1 MSQTKNAVSRS
12 QKLTL
17 ASLLITGLLIAG
29 STLGFSANKTETID
43 ATAMGTSTQ
52 MGSEFSVTL
61 NIDDYSTQ
69 ADKQILV
76 EAFQKGGDKGLVN
89 ALSKMKAAGHIEV
102 TGTLG
107 YDCSYIQ
114 MIPTPT
120 GRKIRF
126 VTNRPLRFGEVYW
139 DTRSTDYN
147 LTAGEFDLN
156 DTDKSKSTGKLYPAA
171 ELVIDKQG
179 ELQMNLIG
187 NPYNLVNVLDWKGA
201 RGIGIDRGYAAAPI
215 RSAGA
220 VGRATSP
227 GARRHL
233 SPLAG
238 RGRPSGAR
246 SGEGDSPRVENSM
259 R

>member
-1 MSQTKNAVSRS
+1 MLQQKNAAPRS
-12 QKLTL
+12 FKLAL
-17 ASLLITGLLIAG
+17 GSLLITGLLIAG
-29 STLGFSANKTETID
+29 STASFAANKSETIE

-52 MGSEFSVTL
+52 MGSQFSITL
-61 NIDDYSTQ
+61 NIYDYSTE

-76 EAFQKGGDKGLVN
+76 DAFQKGKDQGLVN

-114 MIPTPT
+114 VIPTPT

-126 VTNRPLRFGEVYW
+126 VTNRQLRFGEVYW
-139 DTRSTDYN
+139 DTRSSAYN

-179 ELQMNLIG
+179 ELWALSIG
-187 NPYNLVNVLDWKGA
+187 RERPASTRCGA
-201 RGIGIDRGYAAAPI
+201 GEQR
-215 RSAGA
+215 AGMS
-220 VGRATSP
+220 GETY
-227 GARRHL
+227 
-233 SPLAG
+233 
-238 RGRPSGAR
+238 RGRCSIGTTPLGLQIR
-246 SGEGDSPRVENSM
+246 RPH
-259 R
+259 

>member
-1 MSQTKNAVSRS
+1 MLETMNAVARS
-12 QKLTL
+12 HKLAL
-17 ASLLITGLLIAG
+17 YGLVVAGLLVVG
-29 STLGFSANKTETID
+29 STLGLSANKPETIE
-43 ATAMGTSTQ
+43 ASAMGTGTQ
-52 MGSEFSVTL
+52 MGEHINITL
-61 NIDDYSTQ
+61 NINDYSTP
-69 ADKQILV
+69 ADKQMLV
-76 EAFQKGGDKGLVN
+76 QAFEKGQNQGLVN

-187 NPYNLVNVLDWKGA
+187 NPYNLVNVLDWKG
-201 RGIGIDRGYAAAPI
+201 
-215 RSAGA
+215 
-220 VGRATSP
+220 TP
-227 GARRHL
+227 G
-233 SPLAG
+233 
-238 RGRPSGAR
+238 
-246 SGEGDSPRVENSM
+246 VN
-259 R
+259 

>member
-1 MSQTKNAVSRS
+1 MEMLQNKNAALRTLR
-12 QKLTL
+12 LTFG
-17 ASLLITGLLIAG
+17 SLLITGLLIAG
-29 STLGFSANKTETID
+29 STPGFSANKSETIE

-52 MGSEFSVTL
+52 MGSQFSITL
-61 NIDDYSTQ
+61 NISDYSTP

-76 EAFQKGGDKGLVN
+76 QAFEKGQDQGLVN

-126 VTNRPLRFGEVYW
+126 VTNRLLKFGEVYW
-139 DTRSTDYN
+139 DTRSTAYN

-156 DTDKSKSTGKLYPAA
+156 DTDKSKSTGVLYPAA
-171 ELVIDKQG
+171 EFVIDKQG

-187 NPYNLVNVLDWKGA
+187 NPWNLVGIIDWKG
-201 RGIGIDRGYAAAPI
+201 
-215 RSAGA
+215 
-220 VGRATSP
+220 TP
-227 GARRHL
+227 G
-233 SPLAG
+233 
-238 RGRPSGAR
+238 
-246 SGEGDSPRVENSM
+246 VN
-259 R
+259 

>member
-1 MSQTKNAVSRS
+1 MLQKKNAGSRS

-29 STLGFSANKTETID
+29 STPGWSANKSETID

-52 MGSEFSVTL
+52 MGSQFSITL
-61 NIDDYSTQ
+61 NIYDYSTQ

-126 VTNRPLRFGEVYW
+126 VTNRPLKFGEVYW
-139 DTRSTDYN
+139 DTRSSDYN

-187 NPYNLVNVLDWKGA
+187 NPYNLVNVLDWKG
-201 RGIGIDRGYAAAPI
+201 
-215 RSAGA
+215 
-220 VGRATSP
+220 TP
-227 GARRHL
+227 G
-233 SPLAG
+233 
-238 RGRPSGAR
+238 
-246 SGEGDSPRVENSM
+246 VN
-259 R
+259 

>member
-1 MSQTKNAVSRS
+1 MLQTTNAVPKSR
-12 QKLTL
+12 KIAL
-17 ASLLITGLLIAG
+17 ANLVITCLLIAG
-29 STLGFSANKTETID
+29 STPGFSANKSETID

-52 MGSEFSVTL
+52 MGSTFSITL
-61 NIDDYSTQ
+61 NIYDYSSQ

-76 EAFQKGGDKGLVN
+76 QAFQQGKDKGLVN

-102 TGTLG
+102 TGSLG

-147 LTAGEFDLN
+147 LTAGEFDVN
-156 DTDKSKSTGKLYPAA
+156 DTDKSKSTGVLYPAA

-187 NPYNLVNVLDWKGA
+187 NPFNLVDVIDWKG
-201 RGIGIDRGYAAAPI
+201 
-215 RSAGA
+215 
-220 VGRATSP
+220 TP
-227 GARRHL
+227 G
-233 SPLAG
+233 
-238 RGRPSGAR
+238 
-246 SGEGDSPRVENSM
+246 VN
-259 R
+259 

>member
-1 MSQTKNAVSRS
+1 MLRNKNAALRTLR
-12 QKLTL
+12 LTL
-17 ASLLITGLLIAG
+17 GSLLITGLLIVG
-29 STLGFSANKTETID
+29 STPGFSANKTETID

-126 VTNRPLRFGEVYW
+126 VTNRPLKFGEVYW

-147 LTAGEFDLN
+147 LTAGEFDVN
-156 DTDKSKSTGKLYPAA
+156 DTDKSKSTGVLYPAA

-187 NPYNLVNVLDWKGA
+187 NPFNLVDVIDWKG
-201 RGIGIDRGYAAAPI
+201 
-215 RSAGA
+215 
-220 VGRATSP
+220 TP
-227 GARRHL
+227 G
-233 SPLAG
+233 
-238 RGRPSGAR
+238 
-246 SGEGDSPRVENSM
+246 VN
-259 R
+259 

>member
-1 MSQTKNAVSRS
+1 MLRNKNTALRTL
-12 QKLTL
+12 KLTL
-17 ASLLITGLLIAG
+17 GSLLITGLLVAG
-29 STLGFSANKTETID
+29 STPGFSSNKTETID

-69 ADKQILV
+69 ADKQILI
-76 EAFQKGGDKGLVN
+76 EAFQKGKDQGLVN

-139 DTRSTDYN
+139 DTRSSAYN

-156 DTDKSKSTGKLYPAA
+156 DTDKSKSTGVLYPAA
-171 ELVIDKQG
+171 EFTIDKQG
-179 ELQMNLIG
+179 ELQINLVG
-187 NPYNLVNVLDWKGA
+187 NPWKLVNVLDWKG
-201 RGIGIDRGYAAAPI
+201 
-215 RSAGA
+215 
-220 VGRATSP
+220 TP
-227 GARRHL
+227 G
-233 SPLAG
+233 
-238 RGRPSGAR
+238 
-246 SGEGDSPRVENSM
+246 VN
-259 R
+259 